1 MYARASGE
9 AFAASRSNHSLL
21 SGTSFLV
28 CGVDLVHVADLVGLE
43 LQPGGQKTLDVKGV
57 FLVVVS
63 QIDVVGVLGDV
74 VLVGQKG
81 PDAPEL
87 EDALAA
93 VQHGQLVHAG
103 KVFATMSSDEFE
115 IGKKTTLLG

>member
-21 SGTSFLV
+21 SGTSFTV
-28 CGVDLVHVADLVGLE
+28 CGVNLVYVADLVGLE
-43 LQPGGQKTLDVKGV
+43 LQPGGQKTLDVKGI

-74 VLVGQKG
+74 VLVRQEG

-93 VQHGQLVHAG
+93 VQNCQLIHAG
-103 KVFATMSSDEFE
+103 KVFATMSSDEFKMD
-115 IGKKTTLLG
+115 KK